1 MKIALCAPAGAM
13 HRYNGMF
20 HKGLHYAPITLALL
34 AALVPSEL
42 NAEVVIYDETAE
54 TIPLD
59 TDADV
64 IAITCITGTASR
76 CYRYADYFRSL
87 GKTVLLGGVH
97 PTLMPDEAA
106 DHCDALMLGLG
117 EKTFPQ
123 ALLDVR
129 DGCLKSVYRGEG
141 CMDISKRPLPRKDLL
156 KKKAYIT
163 LNTVEAVRGCNHAC
177 TFCAYPAAF
186 GRHVITRP
194 VEDVIAEIKTF
205 KGKAVVFPDVN
216 LIADV
221 KYAKEL
227 FTAMIPLKKW
237 WFGLTTTAIGHNDE
251 LLEIFRKSGCK
262 GLLIGFESVNQ
273 ETQKDIHK
281 GQNHVDEYRGL
292 MDKLHRQGIMVMGC
306 FAFGADG
313 DGPDVFDRTVQLC
326 VDAKIDLPRFSVIT
340 PFPNTP
346 FYRELEEQ
354 GRITE
359 RDWAMYDVEH
369 CVYQPKQMTKEELET
384 GIAKAWKQAY
394 SVKNMWRR
402 LDLTKF
408 RTLKSVYWLLNIG
421 YRKYA
426 REFEIFGADVMSDNS
441 DIPEVAK
448 A

>member
-1 MKIALCAPAGAM
+1 MKIALISPAGAM

-34 AALVPSEL
+34 AALVPKDL

-54 TIPLD
+54 AIPLD

-64 IAITCITGTASR
+64 VVITCITGTSSR

-106 DHCDALMLGLG
+106 LHADAVLTGLG

-123 ALLDVR
+123 ALLDIR
-129 DGCLKSVYRGEG
+129 DGKLQAFYHGGG
-141 CMDISKRPLPRKDLL
+141 CSDIAGRPLPRKDLL
-156 KKKAYIT
+156 NKKKYIT
-163 LNTVEAVRGCNHAC
+163 LNTVEAMRGCNHSC

-186 GRHVITRP
+186 GKGVITRP
-194 VEDVIAEIKTF
+194 VEDVIAEIKSF
-205 KGKAVVFPDVN
+205 KGKEVIFPDVN

-237 WFGLTTTAIGHNDE
+237 WMGLTTTAIGHNEE
-251 LLEIFRKSGCK
+251 LLDIFQRSGCK
-262 GLLIGFESVNQ
+262 GILIGFESVNQ
-273 ETQKDIHK
+273 KTQQGINK
-281 GQNHVDEYRGL
+281 GVNRVEEYRAL
-292 MDKLHRQGIMVMGC
+292 MDKLHRRGIMVMGC
-306 FAFGADG
+306 FAFGADE
-313 DGPDVFDRTVQLC
+313 DGPDVFRRTVDLC
-326 VDAKIDLPRFSVIT
+326 MEAKIDLPRFSIIT
-340 PFPNTP
+340 PFPGTE
-346 FYRELEEQ
+346 FYRKLEAE
-354 GRITE
+354 GRIVE
-359 RDWAMYDVEH
+359 RDFAMYDVEH
-369 CVYQPKQMTKEELET
+369 CVYQPKQMAKEELEA
-384 GIAKAWKQAY
+384 GIAWAWKETY
-394 SVKNMWRR
+394 SWKNIFRR

-408 RTLKSVYWLLNIG
+408 RTMKSLYMLVNIG

-426 REFEIFGADVMSDNS
+426 REFEIFGADVMADNS
-441 DIPEVAK
+441 DIPEVKK